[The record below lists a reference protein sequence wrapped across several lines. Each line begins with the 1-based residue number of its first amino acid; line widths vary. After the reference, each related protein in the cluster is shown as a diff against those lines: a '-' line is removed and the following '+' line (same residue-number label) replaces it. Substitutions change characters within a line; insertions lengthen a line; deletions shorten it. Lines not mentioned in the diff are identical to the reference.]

1 MLLTA
6 SISGEKAQ
14 ASLLETLKVI
24 EAEVEPETTALVK
37 FARTKVNTEGTITD
51 ADALADIRKALD
63 AFMSSMER
71 KANS

>member
-24 EAEVEPETTALVK
+24 EAEVDTETTVLVK
-37 FARTKVNTEGTITD
+37 FARTKVSAEGSITD

-63 AFMSSMER
+63 VFISSKER